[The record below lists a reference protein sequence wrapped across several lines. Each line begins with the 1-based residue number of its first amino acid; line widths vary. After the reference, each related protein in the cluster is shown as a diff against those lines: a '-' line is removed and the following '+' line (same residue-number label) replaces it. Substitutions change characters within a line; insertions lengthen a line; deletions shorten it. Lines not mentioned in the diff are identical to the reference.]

1 MMTNQEN
8 HDMVNSGVWGK
19 IRIVIG
25 LALLAAISY
34 EMGVGHAR
42 SERTTGEYS
51 ALRAQYDRIETEN
64 SALRA
69 QYDRV
74 LTEYSTSKTQCAQTL
89 TKYSALMAEYER
101 IEAQRTQ
108 CQPSISLR
116 EN

>member
-1 MMTNQEN
+1 MTDQEN
-8 HDMVNSGVWGK
+8 NQRVNGGVWGR

-25 LALLAAISY
+25 LVLLAAVSY

-42 SERTTGEYS
+42 SERTTSEYS

-74 LTEYSTSKTQCAQTL
+74 LTEYSASKTQYSETL
-89 TKYSALMAEYER
+89 TKYSALMAQYER
-101 IEAQRTQ
+101 IEAQRTKASHQ
-108 CQPSISLR
+108 
-116 EN
+116 

>member
-1 MMTNQEN
+1 MTDQEN
-8 HDMVNSGVWGK
+8 IRVNSGVWGK

-34 EMGVGHAR
+34 EMGVRHAR
-42 SERTTGEYS
+42 SERTMGEYS

-74 LTEYSTSKTQCAQTL
+74 LTEYSASKTQYSETL
-89 TKYSALMAEYER
+89 TKYSALMAHYER
-101 IEAQRTQ
+101 IEAQRSNASHQ
-108 CQPSISLR
+108 
-116 EN
+116 